1 MANMV
6 SFNPDILQILPPET
20 STGIITLMSIL
31 KTVGIIF
38 IIYFALQIINL
49 IMNIKRN
56 KRIKIIE
63 EKTISI
69 ENKINKLLNKNNK
82 TSNK

>member
-1 MANMV
+1 MVNIV

>member
-1 MANMV
+1 MV